1 MLAIIIKLDL
11 IWVISGIIILPVIGF
26 MFRFSKKSLEKKR
39 IELLERE
46 MVDSHA
52 EILALQE
59 QIAAMQAAASGATDV
74 PVVSLKESTPSKKY
88 PPKDSGNTGGAL
100 KSLL

>member
-11 IWVISGIIILPVIGF
+11 IWIVAGVIILPVIGF
-26 MFRFSKKSLEKKR
+26 MISVRKKSLEKRR
-39 IELLERE
+39 IEMLERE
-46 MVDSHA
+46 MVESHA

-59 QIAAMQAAASGATDV
+59 KIATMQAAASAASDA